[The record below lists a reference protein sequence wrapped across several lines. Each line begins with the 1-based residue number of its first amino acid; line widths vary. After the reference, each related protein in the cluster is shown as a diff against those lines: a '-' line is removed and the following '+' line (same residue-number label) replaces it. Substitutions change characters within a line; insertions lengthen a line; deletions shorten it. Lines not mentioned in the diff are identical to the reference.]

1 MSASSDQ
8 RADGP
13 GGRIAAWREAHRL
26 KIQAGALAG
35 MIGASLALHGALAA
49 GRDGLA
55 AALFAGV
62 AAGMLVTIWVS

>member
-8 RADGP
+8 RAAEP
-13 GGRIAAWREAHRL
+13 GGRIAAWREVHRL
-26 KIQAGALAG
+26 TIQAGVLVCT
-35 MIGASLALHGALAA
+35 IGASLALHGALAA

-62 AAGMLVTIWVS
+62 AAGMLITIWVS

>member
-1 MSASSDQ
+1 M
-8 RADGP
+8 
-13 GGRIAAWREAHRL
+13 

-35 MIGASLALHGALAA
+35 MVGASLALHGALAA